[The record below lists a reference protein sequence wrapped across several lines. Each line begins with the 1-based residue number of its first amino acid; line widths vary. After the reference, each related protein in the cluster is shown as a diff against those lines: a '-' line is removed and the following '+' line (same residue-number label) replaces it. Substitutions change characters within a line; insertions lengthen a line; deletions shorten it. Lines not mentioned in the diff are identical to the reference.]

1 MVAVSVSEV
10 YPDIVFVKGLQY
22 LEMVGRF
29 KYGITHSNGNG
40 FLNHYSAF
48 LLFYS
53 LVVILLSLF

>member
-48 LLFYS
+48 LLF
-53 LVVILLSLF
+53 